1 MRKSQTLSLTSKNG
15 QHFNGASLMSPLEAL
30 IGKEK
35 LTSIAAGFNLR
46 AVIIPVKPSSFVVE
60 DSEADPGGGLR
71 GLQPPL

>member
-15 QHFNGASLMSPLEAL
+15 QHFNGASLMSPLEDL

-35 LTSIAAGFNLR
+35 LTSIAAGFNLP